1 MSHYLQY
8 RFLVNRI
15 ACVVSCLVCLLF
27 AINSNGQDMK
37 RNNYSING
45 TIKGIDSGTVHM
57 MSIDNNTVLDSS
69 NIRDRKFFMRGKLN
83 TPERLVFNVSP
94 GNWNFRVFVEN
105 AAITLF
111 IDTTRAQHYGKENN
125 KWSLIW
131 NIDERGSN
139 LSNVYHQF
147 IDETNF
153 EYFNSIIS
161 SLREKLS
168 AIEND
173 TIAEAKISIK
183 IDSILH
189 IIDKAQKV
197 WIENYISKNSSS
209 IAGVYIFYEYY
220 HQPYSDIKPSY
231 LDSVL
236 HIFSGLAKSSI
247 YYGELSNV
255 ALKFKNLKPNT
266 PVPDFTL
273 LQRNKTPFTLSSKKG
288 NYILIDFW
296 ASWCAPC
303 RKAIPVWKEIYSKY
317 KNKGLTIISIS
328 DDRDWNDWIQALN
341 KEQMPWTQLIDKFPD
356 KNNPAIVAEK
366 FGVKTL
372 PFYVII
378 DKKGKMIISSG
389 EQDIIK
395 KKIEEIFE

>member
-1 MSHYLQY
+1 M
-8 RFLVNRI
+8 NRI
-15 ACVVSCLVCLLF
+15 ACIVFCLLCLLF
-27 AINSNGQDMK
+27 AINSNGQDTQW
-37 RNNYSING
+37 NNYSING
-45 TIKGIDSGTVHM
+45 TIKGIDSGTVRM
-57 MSIDNNTVLDSS
+57 LSIDNNTVLDSS
-69 NIRDRKFFMRGKLN
+69 NIRNSRFFMHGKLN

-105 AAITLF
+105 AAITLL
-111 IDTTRAQHYGKENN
+111 IDTTGAQHYGKENN

-139 LSNVYHQF
+139 LSNVYQQF

-153 EYFNSIIS
+153 KYFSSITS
-161 SLREKLS
+161 SLHEKLN
-168 AIEND
+168 ANEND
-173 TIAEAKISIK
+173 TIAKAKISIE
-183 IDSILH
+183 IDSALH
-189 IIDKAQKV
+189 QMNKAQKV
-197 WIENYISKNSSS
+197 WIENYINKNSSS

-220 HQPYSDIKPSY
+220 NQPLSAITPSY

-236 HIFSGLAKSSI
+236 HIFCGLAKSSV
-247 YYGELSNV
+247 YYDELSKV
-255 ALKFKNLKPNT
+255 VLKLKNLRPHM

-273 LQRNKTPFTLSSKKG
+273 LQRNKSPFKLSSKKG

-303 RKAIPVWKEIYSKY
+303 RKAIPFWKEIYSKY

-328 DDRDWNDWIQALN
+328 DDKEWNDWINALN

-356 KNNPAIVAEK
+356 KNNPAIVADK
-366 FGVKTL
+366 FGVKTF
-372 PFYVII
+372 PFYVLI
-378 DKKGKMIISSG
+378 DKEGKTIISSG

-395 KKIEEIFE
+395 KKIEEIF